1 MNLKKLTRFKYVMR
15 TLLLAAFGGAM
26 VGVLAETVVDGL
38 AGTVALTAIMG
49 GVLGAA
55 ISSMNYRKFIIP
67 MKKMIDSLELIID
80 KSDVKAGKLETID
93 DITKGFFLLIG
104 GMAGT
109 IGEKATRLT
118 SAVEQL
124 SASSQETSAGANHTA
139 RVMSELA
146 DTVKQTSL
154 SAGPEVG

>member
-1 MNLKKLTRFKYVMR
+1 
-15 TLLLAAFGGAM
+15 M